1 MNLEALR
8 SFMGNLLDYD
18 PTNVTY
24 ENQLTDLL
32 NDAQTRIL
40 TDRPWSFSIVEDDL
54 DVVTDVAVTLA
65 ATNGSATVTGT
76 GFPVSPSSVRPG
88 STFEGGTVRMDGREY
103 EVAFVENATTLHL
116 TTAFVGATDSYATSI
131 RQRQVYMPSDTM
143 TVEGVLDMSDSLP
156 RTQVQ
161 LSKWQRDDVQLDP
174 DELGT
179 PTAFMPSRSR
189 RVRAP
194 RKVTGVTVSTPGAGR
209 GVRTLQVYMVN
220 VIAPGTAGPVEYP
233 DQFSGGFE
241 SALSPPTAFALAD
254 NEELSLTPETIQSR
268 TGLYRRYYFTCPE
281 EGIDAPVRLRD
292 TSTAVDTVAPTGGV
306 TIVPDTRL
314 SRLQSQAF
322 AEVALRY
329 RTTGGVY
336 QAFELYPHPSADTR
350 MRLRRLMAPQQM
362 QEDHDV
368 PLVPQAYAQ
377 IIAYAA
383 LEQLCLKHDNLALA
397 QVYGRKK
404 ITLYQAM
411 EARYLKGTP
420 RRIIKGEAYTNARY
434 YPNPFGPLTF
444 TP

>member
-1 MNLEALR
+1 
-8 SFMGNLLDYD
+8 
-18 PTNVTY
+18 
-24 ENQLTDLL
+24 
-32 NDAQTRIL
+32 
-40 TDRPWSFSIVEDDL
+40 
-54 DVVTDVAVTLA
+54 
-65 ATNGSATVTGT
+65 
-76 GFPVSPSSVRPG
+76 
-88 STFEGGTVRMDGREY
+88 
-103 EVAFVENATTLHL
+103 
-116 TTAFVGATDSYATSI
+116 
-131 RQRQVYMPSDTM
+131 MPSDTM

-209 GVRTLQVYMVN
+209 GVRTLQVYMCN

-268 TGLYRRYYFTCPE
+268 TGLYRRYYFTCTE

-292 TSTAVDTVAPTGGV
+292 TSTSVDTVAPTGGV